1 MRRGLDIGAS
11 PCFRPRG
18 IEPLGRPRM
27 TGFTKPGS
35 DKAKATYFHAIAH
48 WRDRWQD
55 ESCPTR

>member
-18 IEPLGRPRM
+18 IEPLGR

-35 DKAKATYFHAIAH
+35 DKTKDTYFDAITLQMNTVVA
-48 WRDRWQD
+48 WFV
-55 ESCPTR
+55 T